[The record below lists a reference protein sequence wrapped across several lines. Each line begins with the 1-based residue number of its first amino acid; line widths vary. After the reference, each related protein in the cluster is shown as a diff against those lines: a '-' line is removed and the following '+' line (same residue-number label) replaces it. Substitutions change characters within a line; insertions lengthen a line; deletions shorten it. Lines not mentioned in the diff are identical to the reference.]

1 MQTIRFGCKKLILL
15 FGLVLVILL
24 KGDFA
29 LGQKFSEKMLYQK
42 VNSNTRLN
50 YEYREFQNS
59 EESQTKPG
67 LKSETKAFNLSF
79 FGTLIPVG
87 LGVGLGAVSLATDK
101 SERGVAFLSVAS
113 AGIVIGPSLG
123 YFYAGK
129 SGRGLATAGLRF
141 LLIPGVFLA
150 SFATCGWDCG
160 EGDSGYD
167 AAWVILI
174 VGEALV
180 VVSAVYDIATVK
192 KAVRKKN
199 QAWGDKNWMIA
210 PKYFAESQ
218 TAGVE
223 LQFRF

>member
-1 MQTIRFGCKKLILL
+1 MRTIQFSRKNLICF
-15 FGLVLVILL
+15 FGLLL
-24 KGDFA
+24 LMPFKENLA
-29 LGQKFSEKMLYQK
+29 LGQKFSGEALYQK
-42 VNSNTRLN
+42 INSDRNLS
-50 YEYREFQNS
+50 YEYGESQNA

-87 LGVGLGAVSLATDK
+87 LGAASLAVDR
-101 SERGVAFLSVAS
+101 SGVATLVLVPI
-113 AGIVIGPSLG
+113 GIIIGPSLG

-141 LLIPGVFLA
+141 LLIPGVALA

-167 AAWVILI
+167 AAWIILI

-180 VVSAVYDIATVK
+180 VASAVYDIATVK
-192 KAVRKKN
+192 KAVRKRN
-199 QAWGDKNWMIA
+199 LAWGDKNWIIA
-210 PKYFAESQ
+210 PKYFAESG
-218 TAGVE
+218 AGGVE
-223 LQFRF
+223 IKIKF

>member
-1 MQTIRFGCKKLILL
+1 MQRVPFVGKKPICLIGLL
-15 FGLVLVILL
+15 LL
-24 KGDFA
+24 MPFKENFA
-29 LGQKFSEKMLYQK
+29 LGQKFSGEVLYQK
-42 VNSNTRLN
+42 VHSDRQLN

-87 LGVGLGAVSLATDK
+87 LGALSLTADK
-101 SERGVAFLSVAS
+101 SGVAFASVAA

-141 LLIPGVFLA
+141 LLIPGVALA

-160 EGDSGYD
+160 PGDSGYD
-167 AAWVILI
+167 AAWMILI
-174 VGEALV
+174 AGEALV
-180 VVSAVYDIATVK
+180 VASAVYDIATVK

-199 QAWGDKNWMIA
+199 QALGEKSWMMA
-210 PKYFAESQ
+210 PKYFAE
-218 TAGVE
+218 AGAGGVE
-223 LQFRF
+223 IKIKF